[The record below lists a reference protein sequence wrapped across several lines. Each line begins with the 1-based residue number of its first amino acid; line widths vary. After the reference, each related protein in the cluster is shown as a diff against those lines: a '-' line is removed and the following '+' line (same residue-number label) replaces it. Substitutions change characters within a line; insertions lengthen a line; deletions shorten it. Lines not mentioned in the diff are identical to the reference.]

1 MTFVSPFKP
10 LQMSIMVCVLLM
22 LAAVIAPH
30 AYGRPALPPLRV
42 KGDHFCTGT
51 EAQGRAVWRMTKKS
65 GVFLPADGCYVTSSE
80 VGLFRV
86 EGEAVILSFP
96 MFSRVL
102 QVRKIAP
109 SSARYIIS
117 KGNGSKS
124 VADGDKE
131 RVVQSGNQLWFLPV
145 KASDSGEY
153 SCTYRYPLKPP
164 RYLLQTKRHHRTS
177 TCFHLFVSSNLWTE
191 MKPTA

>member
-1 MTFVSPFKP
+1 
-10 LQMSIMVCVLLM
+10 
-22 LAAVIAPH
+22 
-30 AYGRPALPPLRV
+30 
-42 KGDHFCTGT
+42 
-51 EAQGRAVWRMTKKS
+51 MTKKS

-109 SSARYIIS
+109 SSARYIIT
-117 KGNGSKS
+117 KGNGSKP
-124 VADGDKE
+124 VADGDQE
-131 RVVQSGNQLWFLPV
+131 RVVQSDNQLWFLPV

-153 SCTYRYPLKPP
+153 ICTYRYPLKPP
-164 RYLLQTKRHHRTS
+164 
-177 TCFHLFVSSNLWTE
+177 
-191 MKPTA
+191 